1 MNTTLEQAFTYLLSS
16 QVRDYCARTVSALQR
31 IARPNFGTM
40 GVGISREGRL
50 CLYYDPE
57 FVAKISMA
65 KLRLVCQHEL
75 IHLICDHIPRYLNLL
90 STVTDELEK
99 RKFRACM
106 NVAAD
111 CADNEL
117 IRSEKDFDRS
127 PLAKCFYGE
136 PGSKEPETAPLL
148 IPDQFNLPRNQPYE
162 VYQLALIKKVRVVH
176 VGGGGGLS
184 PEGLA
189 EAFGQAAGN
198 SHDEWAGN
206 LDGAS
211 SEELQG
217 IADRMQQE
225 AKNVVEK
232 ALEEHNR
239 DAKNRGTI
247 PYGIEE
253 LLKKFLARPTIPW
266 PSLLRT
272 LVLRTRQTKL
282 ARGMARPNRRMFG
295 IPHVLPFP
303 GRARDRRFSIYFAL
317 DTSGSMG
324 TTELQR
330 GIAELINIVRMESDV
345 ALHVIYCDA
354 ELQTTYDVKS
364 EDEIDLTIKGRG
376 GTDFGPVFRHV
387 QKHLQGD
394 KACDVLVYCTDGY
407 APAPEPEDRV
417 PIPVIWLYTPNHTVP
432 CPDYGIH
439 LVMEDV

>member
-16 QVRDYCARTVSALQR
+16 QVRDFCARVVSALQR
-31 IARPNFGTM
+31 IAAPGLGTM

-57 FVAKISMA
+57 FVAKIPMA

-99 RKFRACM
+99 RRFRACM
-106 NVAAD
+106 NIAAD

-117 IRSEKDFDRS
+117 IRSEKGFEQS
-127 PLAKCFYGE
+127 FLAQHFNGV
-136 PGSKEPETAPLL
+136 PDSTDAETAPFLV
-148 IPDQFNLPRNQPYE
+148 PERFNLPRNQPYE
-162 VYQLALIKKVRVVH
+162 VYQIALLKRVRVVH
-176 VGGGGGLS
+176 VSGLS
-184 PEGLA
+184 VEDL
-189 EAFGQAAGN
+189 EQAFDDATGGTHKQ
-198 SHDEWAGN
+198 WAGN
-206 LDGAS
+206 IDDVT

-217 IADRMQQE
+217 LADRLQQE
-225 AKNVVEK
+225 AKNVAQK
-232 ALEEHNR
+232 ALEEHHR
-239 DAKNRGTI
+239 DAKNHGTI
-247 PYGIEE
+247 PVGIEE
-253 LLKKFLARPTIPW
+253 LLGRFLAKPTIPW

-272 LVLRTRQTKL
+272 LVLRTRQTKI
-282 ARGMARPNRRMFG
+282 ARGMTRPNRRMFG

-324 TTELQR
+324 TEELQR
-330 GIAELINIVRMESDV
+330 GIAELINIVRLESDV

-354 ELQTTYDVKS
+354 DLQTTYDVKS

-376 GTDFGPVFRHV
+376 GTDFGPVFRYI
-387 QKHLQGD
+387 QQHLRGD
-394 KACDVLVYCTDGY
+394 KAADVLVYCTDGY

-417 PIPVIWLYTPNHTVP
+417 PIPVIWLYTPNHAVP
-432 CPDYGIH
+432 CPDYGIG
-439 LVMEDV
+439 LCMEDV